1 MELIRTEFKLRTT
14 TQGQRLNSNCGPLMQ
29 GVIMERI
36 RPEYGEVLHIS
47 ELKPYSQYLIHEAN
61 EDTWV
66 LQTLTHDS
74 GNEIWNI
81 AAIKQLEKF
90 RLEHN
95 DMEIGVAERSFTKL
109 SEDELLNQTFFG
121 DCPRKVSVD
130 FVTPTAFKSG
140 GAYVNYPTI
149 RHVFQSLLNKFNA
162 VSTNSSLDVDMVLG
176 DIENNIAVTGYRL
189 KSTYFHLEGIRIP
202 SFVGSLSLVTKGPQ
216 QMANLAYMLLKFGT
230 YSGIGIKTAMGMG
243 GMRIAERNVTRWRQ

>member
-1 MELIRTEFKLRTT
+1 MELIRTEFKLRPA

-176 DIENNIAVTGYRL
+176 DIENNIAVTGYAGTSEARSRYAAAGCCFVICLWTISMICAKPDFTLRPRSNL
-189 KSTYFHLEGIRIP
+189 KTELT
-202 SFVGSLSLVTKGPQ
+202 V
-216 QMANLAYMLLKFGT
+216 
-230 YSGIGIKTAMGMG
+230 
-243 GMRIAERNVTRWRQ
+243 